1 MESPA
6 IVMSRNQFF
15 FAARRQ
21 FGKNITGCS
30 LRRLPALFEWKTR
43 LPTKDPLKPGSL
55 LRLMLG
61 SLADAPPRVQERML
75 ETIPTTNLSLA
86 FYTVT
91 LMVICGATVYITRA
105 PWAWTWLGLSVALVA
120 WRAILPLWERRH
132 QRLQPFLSVMLPSG
146 LAMVGFGVGCAF
158 CLATGDVAL
167 STMALSGQM
176 GVLAGIATRW
186 AVVPRV
192 AVAVMTIS
200 VLPPMLVL
208 MAAGGANIL
217 AAIALGFAATVI
229 ASFIFQNRTAL
240 HAVISAGEHLR
251 RKAQTDHLTG
261 LANRGELMQR
271 MAEACAQL
279 PDAGGRMRGRS
290 FAVLY
295 IDLDGFKAVN
305 DSHGHAAGDEILQ
318 RVSDSLRRVTGPD
331 ELVARIGGDEFVA
344 LLHDADALTARGVA
358 DEIIAAI
365 AREHRLADGRA
376 VRIGC
381 SVGVCTAPEQGRDP
395 EVLLAR
401 ADAALYEVKTQGK
414 GYTGIWRALSD
425 A

>member
-1 MESPA
+1 M
-6 IVMSRNQFF
+6 
-15 FAARRQ
+15 
-21 FGKNITGCS
+21 
-30 LRRLPALFEWKTR
+30 
-43 LPTKDPLKPGSL
+43 
-55 LRLMLG
+55 LRLILG

-75 ETIPTTNLSLA
+75 ETIPTTKLSLA

-91 LMVICGATVYITRA
+91 LLVICGATVYITRA
-105 PWAWTWLGLSVALVA
+105 PWAWAWLVLSLALVG
-120 WRAILPLWERRH
+120 WRAVLPYWERRH
-132 QRLQPFLSVMLPSG
+132 HQLQPFLSVMLPSG
-146 LAMVGFGVGCAF
+146 MAMVMFGFGCAM

-167 STMALSGQM
+167 STMGLSGQM

-186 AVVPRV
+186 AVVPRL
-192 AVAVMTIS
+192 ALTVMTIS
-200 VLPPMLVL
+200 VLPPFLTL
-208 MAAGGANIL
+208 MAAGGANIV
-217 AAIALGFAATVI
+217 AAIALAFAAVVI
-229 ASFIFQNRTAL
+229 ASFIFQNREAL
-240 HAVISAGEHLR
+240 HAAISSGEHLR

-261 LANRGELMQR
+261 LANRAELMQR
-271 MAEACAQL
+271 MADICAEL
-279 PDAGGRMRGRS
+279 PEPGARTRGRV

-318 RVSDSLRRVTGPD
+318 RVADSLRRVAGPD

-381 SVGVCTAPEQGRDP
+381 SVGLCLAPEQGREP

-401 ADAALYEVKTQGK
+401 ADAALYEVKAQGK
-414 GYTGIWRALSD
+414 GYTGMWRALSD

>member
-1 MESPA
+1 
-6 IVMSRNQFF
+6 
-15 FAARRQ
+15 
-21 FGKNITGCS
+21 
-30 LRRLPALFEWKTR
+30 
-43 LPTKDPLKPGSL
+43 
-55 LRLMLG
+55 MLG

-91 LMVICGATVYITRA
+91 LMVICAAAVYITRA
-105 PWAWTWLGLSVALVA
+105 PWAWAWLVLSIGLVA
-120 WRAILPLWERRH
+120 WRAVLPLWERRH
-132 QRLQPFLSVMLPSG
+132 HRLQPFLSVMLPSG
-146 LAMVGFGVGCAF
+146 LAMVSFGVGCAF
-158 CLATGDVAL
+158 CLATRDVAL

-186 AVVPRV
+186 AVVPRI

-200 VLPPMLVL
+200 VLPPLVVL
-208 MAAGGANIL
+208 VAAGGANVVAAL
-217 AAIALGFAATVI
+217 ALAFAAVVI
-229 ASFIFQNRTAL
+229 ASFIFQNRAAL
-240 HAVISAGEHLR
+240 HAAISSGELLR

-261 LANRGELMQR
+261 LANRAELMQR
-271 MAEACAQL
+271 MAEACAEL
-279 PDAGGRMRGRS
+279 PDAESRARGRGFS
-290 FAVLY
+290 VLY

-318 RVSDSLRRVTGPD
+318 RVADGLRRAAGPD
-331 ELVARIGGDEFVA
+331 EVVARIGGDEFVA
-344 LLHDADALTARGVA
+344 LLRDADALTARGVA

-381 SVGVCTAPEQGRDP
+381 SVGLCTAPEQGRDP

-401 ADAALYEVKTQGK
+401 ADAALYEVKAQGK
-414 GYTGIWRALSD
+414 GYTGMWRAISD

>member
-1 MESPA
+1 M
-6 IVMSRNQFF
+6 
-15 FAARRQ
+15 
-21 FGKNITGCS
+21 
-30 LRRLPALFEWKTR
+30 
-43 LPTKDPLKPGSL
+43 PTEPPPSKGIL

-91 LMVICGATVYITRA
+91 LLVICGATVFITRA
-105 PWAWTWLGLSVALVA
+105 PWAWTWLVLSLTLVG
-120 WRAILPLWERRH
+120 WRAVLPYWERRH
-132 QRLQPFLSVMLPSG
+132 RRLQPFLSVMLPSG
-146 LAMVGFGVGCAF
+146 IAMILFGAGCAM

-186 AVVPRV
+186 AVVPR
-192 AVAVMTIS
+192 AALTVMTVS
-200 VLPPMLVL
+200 VLPPFLVL
-208 MAAGGANIL
+208 MAAGGANIVAAVAL
-217 AAIALGFAATVI
+217 AFAATVI
-229 ASFIFQNRTAL
+229 ASFIFQNRAAL
-240 HAVISAGEHLR
+240 HAAISSGEYLR

-261 LANRGELMQR
+261 LANRAELMQR
-271 MAEACAQL
+271 MTSLCAELLEQQ
-279 PDAGGRMRGRS
+279 DGRTRGRS

-318 RVSDSLRRVTGPD
+318 RVADSLRQVSGPD
-331 ELVARIGGDEFVA
+331 ELIARIGGDEFVA
-344 LLHDADALTARGVA
+344 LLQDADALTARGVA

-381 SVGVCTAPEQGRDP
+381 SVGMCTAPEQGREP

-414 GYTGIWRALSD
+414 GYTGMWRAISD

>member
-1 MESPA
+1 LA
-6 IVMSRNQFF
+6 
-15 FAARRQ
+15 
-21 FGKNITGCS
+21 
-30 LRRLPALFEWKTR
+30 
-43 LPTKDPLKPGSL
+43 KDEQDQNGFL
-55 LRLMLG
+55 LRLLLG

-75 ETIPTTNLSLA
+75 ETIPTTPLSLA

-91 LMVICGATVYITRA
+91 LVVICGATVYVTRT
-105 PWAWTWLGLSVALVA
+105 PWAWGWLAVSAALVA
-120 WRAILPLWERRH
+120 WRALLPLWKRPH
-132 QRLQPFLSVMLPSG
+132 NPLKPLLGVMLPSG
-146 LAMVGFGVGCAF
+146 LAMISFGFGCAM

-186 AVVPRV
+186 AVVPRI
-192 AVAVMTIS
+192 AIAVMVIS
-200 VLPPMLVL
+200 VLPPVVVLV
-208 MAAGGANIL
+208 AAGGANIL
-217 AAIALGFAATVI
+217 AALSLVFAGVVI
-229 ASFIFQNRTAL
+229 ASFIFQNRAAL
-240 HAVISAGEHLR
+240 HAAISSGELLR

-261 LANRGELMQR
+261 LANRAELMQR
-271 MAEACAQL
+271 MAEACAEL
-279 PDAGGRMRGRS
+279 PAPDGRVRGRG

-318 RVSDSLRRVTGPD
+318 RVADALRRVAGPD

-344 LLHDADALTARGVA
+344 LLRDADALTARGVA

-365 AREHRLADGRA
+365 AREHRLADGRS

-381 SVGVCTAPEQGRDP
+381 SVGVCTAPEQGREP

-401 ADAALYEVKTQGK
+401 ADAALYEVKAQGK
-414 GYTGIWRALSD
+414 GYTGMWRALSD